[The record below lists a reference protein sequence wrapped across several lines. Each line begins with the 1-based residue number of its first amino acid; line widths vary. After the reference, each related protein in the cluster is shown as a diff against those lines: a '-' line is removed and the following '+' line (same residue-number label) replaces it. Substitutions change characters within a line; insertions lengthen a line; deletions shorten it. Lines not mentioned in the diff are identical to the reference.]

1 LKGVIAMINITE
13 WNAITEED
21 FNAMQFDSGF
31 IVKNFDPDTFTTPT
45 HDDIVDVTSG
55 NIGFTLTPT
64 IVDLGSDVNNLH
76 GVFKELQ
83 YISQWSGGQ
92 LTYTSLRFNTETY
105 KRNLGAADISGN
117 KVTPR
122 MYLSNN
128 DFENIAWIGKL
139 VGGGLAAIV
148 MKNAMST
155 GGISI
160 STSKDGKGTNSVT
173 MTGFMSIS
181 DQNSVPAE
189 FYAISAIGVELDQHE
204 ATVTVGSTVKLNA
217 TARPSTATVTWA
229 SDNTSEATVSNGAV
243 TGVAAGTV
251 KITASITVDGKTA
264 KDECIVS
271 VSAGA

>member
-1 LKGVIAMINITE
+1 
-13 WNAITEED
+13 
-21 FNAMQFDSGF
+21 
-31 IVKNFDPDTFTTPT
+31 
-45 HDDIVDVTSG
+45 
-55 NIGFTLTPT
+55 
-64 IVDLGSDVNNLH
+64 
-76 GVFKELQ
+76 
-83 YISQWSGGQ
+83 
-92 LTYTSLRFNTETY
+92 
-105 KRNLGAADISGN
+105 
-117 KVTPR
+117 

-181 DQNSVPAE
+181 DQTSVPAE
-189 FYAISAIGVELDQHE
+189 FYFIPALDVDLDLHE
-204 ATVTVGSTVKLNA
+204 ATVAVGSTVTLTA
-217 TARPSTATVTWA
+217 TPRPSSATVTWA
-229 SDNTSEATVSNGAV
+229 SDNTSEATVSSGVV

-264 KDECIVS
+264 KDECIVT
-271 VSAGA
+271 VTSAGA